1 MKIKFLGAAKTVT
14 GSSYL
19 LDTGREKVLIDCG
32 LYQGEPELE
41 ARNSLRFDF
50 DPKEIDFVLLT
61 HAHLDHS
68 GLLPKLVK
76 NGFTGRIYATYPTID
91 LVDIMLQDSAKVQL
105 ENLKKE
111 YNSKYFKKNLSQWE
125 ISKLIKSK
133 DLLYTLEDA
142 YSTMGKF
149 VGVVNDREIEI
160 RDGLKLVFRES
171 GHILG
176 ASSIEVLVDGERIVF
191 SGDIGHE
198 GQYLMRK
205 PVLFEKADYALIES
219 TYGTRIHPT
228 KTETEDQFYSIIEK
242 TIKRGGN
249 VIIPSF
255 AVERTQELLYSM
267 HLRSVNKGFNY
278 PVFLDSPMALKATEV
293 FARHSKYFNSEAVEF
308 YNGKD
313 LFQFDNL
320 FLVSDIKDSF
330 SLRRRKGNVIIAGS
344 GMCTGG
350 RVLYHLA
357 NNITDPNS
365 TILFVGFQAKGT
377 LGREILD
384 GAEFVEINYKKYKVN
399 AELYNLTG
407 FSAHGDKNDLSN
419 WIASFDK
426 NLLKTIFL
434 VHGEEDSMAE
444 FAEDI
449 RRIHNLN
456 SYIPSWKE
464 EVLLD

>member
-19 LDTGREKVLIDCG
+19 LDTGREKILIDCG

-50 DPKEIDFVLLT
+50 DAKEIDFVLLT

-76 NGFTGRIYATYPTID
+76 DGFMGRIYATYPTID

-111 YNSKYFKKNLSQWE
+111 YNSRLFKKNISQWE
-125 ISKLIKSK
+125 IKKLINSK
-133 DLLYTLEDA
+133 ELLYTLEDV
-142 YSTMGKF
+142 YSTTQKF
-149 VGVVNDREIEI
+149 IGVVKDREIEI
-160 RDGLKLVFRES
+160 RDGLKIVFRES

-176 ASSIEVLVDGERIVF
+176 ASSIELLVDGKTIVF
-191 SGDIGHE
+191 SGDIGHK
-198 GQYLMRK
+198 GQYLMK
-205 PVLFEKADYALIES
+205 EPTLFKKADFALIES
-219 TYGTRIHPT
+219 TYGTRTHPT
-228 KTETEDQFYSIIEK
+228 KSETEEQFYTIIDK
-242 TIKRGGN
+242 TIKQGGN

-267 HLRSVNKGFNY
+267 HLRSTESGFNY

-293 FARHSKYFNSEAVEF
+293 FAKYSKYFNSDAIDF

-320 FLVSDIKDSF
+320 FLISDIKDSF
-330 SLRRRKGNVIIAGS
+330 SLRRRKGNIIIAGS

-399 AELYNLTG
+399 ANLYNLTG

-419 WIASFDK
+419 WIGSFDK
-426 NLLKTIFL
+426 SILKTIFL
-434 VHGEEDSMAE
+434 VHGEEDTMAE
-444 FAEDI
+444 FAMDI
-449 RRIHNLN
+449 KRIHKVDA
-456 SYIPSWKE
+456 YIPSWRE
-464 EVLLD
+464 EIELN